1 MAFLDWFE
9 NFPPMGLDNGLKLL
23 IYLLIIYTLLSA
35 LIVFLLTKK
44 LKRTAVPSLLGI
56 DTGDDEPISTDIPP
70 AERITILK
78 IEKAKNVAA
87 QKTLSDFHRR
97 KEVSDTIFNRLSV
110 RYATEVQKMEEEIE
124 KTTREV
130 EVSTLEQELKK
141 MQGDYLSKIKGEE
154 KIETPAA
161 IPTTAPPAPPTKP
174 VKEKK
179 VKKEKKRKKE
189 AVAPPTPMPTSAPAA
204 PPSPPMPPA
213 IGKTPPPTAIP
224 SPPMPT
230 APKSGAGTPSIPAP
244 SMPTPKPPAPA
255 IAPSSTPE
263 GGEGDLFAKSTSI
276 AALRKE
282 MLKELDRLKKFMSE
296 QQ

>member
-44 LKRTAVPSLLGI
+44 LKQTAVPSLLGI

-130 EVSTLEQELKK
+130 EVSQLEQELKK
-141 MQGDYLSKIKGEE
+141 MQGDYLTKIKGDES
-154 KIETPAA
+154 KDTPVS
-161 IPTTAPPAPPTKP
+161 APPAPPAAAP
-174 VKEKK
+174 
-179 VKKEKKRKKE
+179 
-189 AVAPPTPMPTSAPAA
+189 APPAPPAAAPAPPAAAPAPPGTAPAPPGTAPAPPGTAPAPPVAQRTAPTAA
-204 PPSPPMPPA
+204 PP
-213 IGKTPPPTAIP
+213 
-224 SPPMPT
+224 
-230 APKSGAGTPSIPAP
+230 APQGIPAP
-244 SMPTPKPPAPA
+244 TAVVPKAPVTA
-255 IAPSSTPE
+255 QAAPSE
-263 GGEGDLFAKSTSI
+263 EEGDLFAKSTSI

-282 MLKELDRLKKFMSE
+282 MLKELDRLKKFMSD